1 MDSFSLGA
9 VLKIM
14 GDFGIVGLV
23 IFLWWSDNKRIW
35 AVIDEHKKDMADVLD
50 RYQHDMAEQR
60 EMYKN
65 NASLCRDFS
74 EITKDLRDIVTLNIQ
89 KMTEVQDAVKQ
100 NQFCPLV
107 RVDKQKVMHLVQQF
121 RKDDE

>member
-74 EITKDLRDIVTLNIQ
+74 EITKEFEGYRHVEHSEDDRGARRGQ
-89 KMTEVQDAVKQ
+89 TESVLPAGPGGQAKSHASGPAV
-100 NQFCPLV
+100 P
-107 RVDKQKVMHLVQQF
+107 
-121 RKDDE
+121 EG